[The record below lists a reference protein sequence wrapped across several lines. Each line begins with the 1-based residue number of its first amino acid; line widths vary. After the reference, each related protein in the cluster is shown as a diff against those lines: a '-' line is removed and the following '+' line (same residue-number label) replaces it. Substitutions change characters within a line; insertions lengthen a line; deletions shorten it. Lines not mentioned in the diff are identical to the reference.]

1 MSIDEIEKKITFL
14 NKILLILK
22 EESKSDEEFI
32 LKKYVEL
39 ESIPKLKLAVQE
51 KGIRTPR
58 GTIYQSND
66 LSAIIQSKPDNINID
81 IIQLAHKIFKSNSRV
96 INKLYN

>member
-1 MSIDEIEKKITFL
+1 MSIDEIEKNIIFL

-22 EESKSDEEFI
+22 EESRSDEEFI

-66 LSAIIQSKPDNINID
+66 LSAIIQSKPDNINMD
-81 IIQLAHKIFKSNSRV
+81 IIQLAHKIFKSNSRI

>member
-1 MSIDEIEKKITFL
+1 MSIDEIEKNITFL
-14 NKILLILK
+14 SKILSLLK

-39 ESIPKLKLAVQE
+39 ESIPKLKLAVQA

-66 LSAIIQSKPDNINID
+66 LSTIIQSKPKNVNID
-81 IIQLAHKIFKSNSRV
+81 IVQLAHKIFKSNSRI

>member
-1 MSIDEIEKKITFL
+1 MSIDEIEKNITFL
-14 NKILLILK
+14 TKILSLLK
-22 EESKSDEEFI
+22 EDSKSDDDFI

-51 KGIRTPR
+51 KGIRTER

-66 LSAIIQSKPDNINID
+66 LSSIIQSKPDNVNTD
-81 IIQLAHKIFKSNSRV
+81 IIKLAHKIFKSNSRV

>member
-1 MSIDEIEKKITFL
+1 MTIDEIEKNITFQ

-22 EESKSDEEFI
+22 EEPKSDEEFI
-32 LKKYVEL
+32 LKKYIEL
-39 ESIPKLKLAVQE
+39 ESIPKLKIAVQE

-66 LSAIIQSKPDNINID
+66 LSAIIQSKPDNINMD
-81 IIQLAHKIFKSNSRV
+81 IIQLAHKIFKSNSRI